1 MTRQL
6 RKVWL
11 YIILLVS
18 FFFLIDKIRFDLLND
33 KILKFYFD
41 EFLHFTK
48 GFEFNLYAK
57 DMKK

>member
-6 RKVWL
+6 RTVWL

-18 FFFLIDKIRFDLLND
+18 FFFSIDRFDLICLM
-33 KILKFYFD
+33 IRLKFYFD

-48 GFEFNLYAK
+48 GFEFNLYA
-57 DMKK
+57 